1 MEVIRE
7 KSRIL
12 GPQNKKRS
20 HISQRG
26 GGLLVNEKL
35 SVMRV
40 LNVNPLRSVGMKLF
54 LLFFA
59 SIIAFVSA
67 VGLFS
72 YNKSRSIIKEEVSKF
87 STMANVQ
94 TAEKLGMVYDSLES
108 ISLRFVVDQT
118 IQDTYRALLSLD
130 SKSFD
135 YLQQMQKVQSVES
148 GISFSDRRIV
158 SVRSFFADGTV
169 LNSTGSRELSVPENQ
184 IAETDWFKAA
194 IEEGGR
200 TVWIPTMPQGLTGKG
215 NPSFALVRSIK
226 DLVSGKI
233 NFVVLIEVAYSA
245 LIDPISSL
253 ELGEGGERLI
263 IDKNGRIVYA
273 DDASLIGTEA
283 SVAIPQTDDGELQ
296 EKGSFTSND
305 RLVSFSKTSD
315 LNEWY
320 LVTSVPVSNLVQS
333 AGQIFQ
339 VTIWVAIAAAVLAVL
354 IGVYIIWSIG
364 RPLVHLRDLMNEGE
378 KGNLSVRMK
387 TRSKD
392 EIGQVGM
399 SFNRMMEQITQLV
412 KETNESA
419 AKVLHTAAELTE
431 VSKNTAMSAKEI
443 SLATEQIAA
452 GASSLAIQAEKG
464 NEMTMDI
471 KDRMKKVV
479 DANLEMGTSASGV
492 LQVSEQGTNDMQVL
506 IAQTNETEQATR
518 SMVERVGRLQ
528 ESTGSIRKVLDLLSN
543 ITKQTNILSLNASIE
558 AARAGAAGKGVMV
571 VADEIRKLAE
581 QSRESI
587 GVVGEITEQIQQ
599 EVENT
604 VRALNE
610 LYPLFQEQISSVK
623 NTEMIFNNVKAE
635 MNQFINRLDEATQY
649 IQELDQAQQ
658 VLSEAMASVS
668 AVSEESSATSEEV
681 ASLSVQQM
689 HVSEGLVKLA
699 EQLES
704 LSQSLQ
710 ESLKRFK
717 TE

>member
-1 MEVIRE
+1 
-7 KSRIL
+7 
-12 GPQNKKRS
+12 
-20 HISQRG
+20 
-26 GGLLVNEKL
+26 VNEKL

-184 IAETDWFKAA
+184 IAETDWFQAA

-558 AARAGAAGKGVMV
+558 AARAGAAGKGFMV

>member
-1 MEVIRE
+1 M
-7 KSRIL
+7 
-12 GPQNKKRS
+12 
-20 HISQRG
+20 
-26 GGLLVNEKL
+26 LVKEKL

-40 LNVNPLRSVGMKLF
+40 LHVNPLRSVGMKLF

-59 SIIAFVSA
+59 SIIVFVSA

-72 YNKSRSIIKEEVSKF
+72 YDKSRSIIKDEVSAF

-94 TAEKLGMVYDSLES
+94 TAEKLGMVYDSLET

-118 IQDTYRALLSLD
+118 IQDTYRSLLNLD
-130 SKSFD
+130 SKSFEW
-135 YLQQMQKVQSVES
+135 LQQLQKVQSVES
-148 GISFSDRRIV
+148 GVSFSDRRIV
-158 SVRSFFADGTV
+158 SVRSFLADGTV
-169 LNSTGSRELSVPENQ
+169 LNSTGSRELGVPEDQ
-184 IAETDWFKAA
+184 IAELDWFQAA
-194 IEEGGR
+194 LEEGGR
-200 TVWIPTMPQGLTGKG
+200 TVWIPTMPQGLSGNS

-226 DLVSGKI
+226 DLVSGKV
-233 NFVVLIEVAYSA
+233 NFVILIEVSYSA
-245 LIDPISSL
+245 LTDPLSSL
-253 ELGEGGERLI
+253 DLGEGSERLI
-263 IDKNGRIVYA
+263 IDANGRIVYA
-273 DDASLIGTEA
+273 DDVSLIGTEA
-283 SVAIPQTDDGELQ
+283 EITLPQTDGQLQ
-296 EKGSFTSND
+296 ERGSFTENG

-315 LNEWY
+315 LNDWY
-320 LVTSVPVSNLVQS
+320 LVTSVPLANLTKS
-333 AGQIFQ
+333 AGQIYQ
-339 VTIWVAIAAAVLAVL
+339 VTILVAIAAAVIAVL
-354 IGVYIIWSIG
+354 IGLYIIWSIG
-364 RPLVHLRDLMNEGE
+364 LPLVRLRDLMTEGE
-378 KGNLSVRMK
+378 KGNLSVRME

-392 EIGQVGM
+392 EIGQVGL

-419 AKVLHTAAELTE
+419 AKVLNTAAELTE

-452 GASSLAIQAEKG
+452 GASSLAVQAEKG

-471 KDRMKKVV
+471 RDRMKKVV
-479 DANLEMGTSASGV
+479 DANLEMGNSASGV

-506 IAQTNETEQATR
+506 ITQTNETEQATR

-528 ESTGSIRKVLDLLSN
+528 ESTGSIRKVLELLSN

-558 AARAGAAGKGVMV
+558 AARAGAAGKGFMV

-610 LYPLFQEQISSVK
+610 LYPLFQEQIASVK
-623 NTEMIFNNVKAE
+623 NTEMIFNNVKTE

-658 VLSEAMASVS
+658 VLSEAMSSVS

>member
-1 MEVIRE
+1 
-7 KSRIL
+7 
-12 GPQNKKRS
+12 
-20 HISQRG
+20 
-26 GGLLVNEKL
+26 VNEKL

-273 DDASLIGTEA
+273 DDASLIGLIGTEA

-558 AARAGAAGKGVMV
+558 AARAGAAGKGFMV

>member
-1 MEVIRE
+1 
-7 KSRIL
+7 
-12 GPQNKKRS
+12 
-20 HISQRG
+20 
-26 GGLLVNEKL
+26 VNEKL

-558 AARAGAAGKGVMV
+558 AARAGAAGKGFMV

>member
-1 MEVIRE
+1 
-7 KSRIL
+7 
-12 GPQNKKRS
+12 
-20 HISQRG
+20 
-26 GGLLVNEKL
+26 VNEKL

-245 LIDPISSL
+245 LIDPLSSL

-558 AARAGAAGKGVMV
+558 AARAGAAGKGFMV

>member
-1 MEVIRE
+1 
-7 KSRIL
+7 
-12 GPQNKKRS
+12 
-20 HISQRG
+20 
-26 GGLLVNEKL
+26 
-35 SVMRV
+35 MRV

-558 AARAGAAGKGVMV
+558 AARAGAAGKGFMV

>member
-1 MEVIRE
+1 M
-7 KSRIL
+7 
-12 GPQNKKRS
+12 
-20 HISQRG
+20 
-26 GGLLVNEKL
+26 NEKL

-558 AARAGAAGKGVMV
+558 AARAGAAGKGFMV

>member
-1 MEVIRE
+1 M
-7 KSRIL
+7 
-12 GPQNKKRS
+12 
-20 HISQRG
+20 
-26 GGLLVNEKL
+26 NEKL

-184 IAETDWFKAA
+184 IAETDWFQAA

-558 AARAGAAGKGVMV
+558 AARAGAAGKGFMV

>member
-1 MEVIRE
+1 M
-7 KSRIL
+7 
-12 GPQNKKRS
+12 
-20 HISQRG
+20 
-26 GGLLVNEKL
+26 NEKL

-245 LIDPISSL
+245 LIDPLSSL

-558 AARAGAAGKGVMV
+558 AARAGAAGKGFMV

>member
-1 MEVIRE
+1 
-7 KSRIL
+7 
-12 GPQNKKRS
+12 
-20 HISQRG
+20 
-26 GGLLVNEKL
+26 
-35 SVMRV
+35 
-40 LNVNPLRSVGMKLF
+40 
-54 LLFFA
+54 
-59 SIIAFVSA
+59 
-67 VGLFS
+67 
-72 YNKSRSIIKEEVSKF
+72 
-87 STMANVQ
+87 
-94 TAEKLGMVYDSLES
+94 
-108 ISLRFVVDQT
+108 
-118 IQDTYRALLSLD
+118 
-130 SKSFD
+130 
-135 YLQQMQKVQSVES
+135 
-148 GISFSDRRIV
+148 
-158 SVRSFFADGTV
+158 
-169 LNSTGSRELSVPENQ
+169 
-184 IAETDWFKAA
+184 
-194 IEEGGR
+194 
-200 TVWIPTMPQGLTGKG
+200 
-215 NPSFALVRSIK
+215 
-226 DLVSGKI
+226 
-233 NFVVLIEVAYSA
+233 
-245 LIDPISSL
+245 
-253 ELGEGGERLI
+253 
-263 IDKNGRIVYA
+263 
-273 DDASLIGTEA
+273 
-283 SVAIPQTDDGELQ
+283 
-296 EKGSFTSND
+296 
-305 RLVSFSKTSD
+305 
-315 LNEWY
+315 

-558 AARAGAAGKGVMV
+558 AARAGAAGKGFMV